1 MQTLIRNYVSAS
13 LLAVS
18 ISMTAPAFA
27 QEVPRVRYQEIP
39 EGAYSV
45 VAQVRAK
52 PGKEEMLR
60 EGTLPLIAKV
70 RSDPKNLV
78 YFLQE
83 DRAKPGHF
91 IFYEVFASQADFD
104 AHNAMPYERNGSPSF
119 RSLPTAASRSCAWRS
134 LVCPINSHNARS
146 TTRSVRM
153 PACASALVSWRPRG
167 CSPRLCGEMF
177 AAPVLRKK
185 RYSKFAYRMLISG
198 DLFDRLRMMHACCH

>member
-1 MQTLIRNYVSAS
+1 MKETMMKTLIRNFASAS
-13 LLAVS
+13 LLAV
-18 ISMTAPAFA
+18 SMTAPAFA

-39 EGAYSV
+39 GGAYSV

-60 EGTLPLIAKV
+60 EATLPLIAKV

-104 AHNAMPYERNGSPSF
+104 AHNAMPYVKEWF
-119 RSLPTAASRSCAWRS
+119 AKLPELADGG
-134 LVCPINSHNARS
+134 VE
-146 TTRSVRM
+146 VMRM
-153 PACASALVSWRPRG
+153 AILGMPN
-167 CSPRLCGEMF
+167 
-177 AAPVLRKK
+177 K
-185 RYSKFAYRMLISG
+185 
-198 DLFDRLRMMHACCH
+198 